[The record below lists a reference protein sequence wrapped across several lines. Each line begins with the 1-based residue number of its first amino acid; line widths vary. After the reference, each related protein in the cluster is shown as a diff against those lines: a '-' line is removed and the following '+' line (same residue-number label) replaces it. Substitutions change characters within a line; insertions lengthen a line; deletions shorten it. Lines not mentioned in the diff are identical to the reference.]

1 MHTYSR
7 GGMPAPA
14 MMERSGADS
23 VRRIDGG
30 RNMRLMLSYLKRYKG
45 LVFLNFISVFGFAL
59 TELGIPT
66 IISRMVDGGVASGD
80 REYLL
85 KMGGLIALISV
96 VGILGTVVL
105 GYCGA
110 RISTAVTCDIRN
122 DLFEKVQSFSHREM
136 NQLGVSSLITRTSN
150 DALQIMNFMNI
161 ILRTAML
168 TPVMIAVSFTLI
180 IMSSVKLSLI
190 IAATVPF
197 IILGVILV
205 AKISGPVSERQ
216 QTALDG
222 LNRIFRENLTGIRVI
237 RSFNNDARETER
249 FGEQNQAFTNQSKK
263 LFTLMSSTEPL
274 FFLLMNIAALAIYF
288 VASQMIDQSALQV
301 GQLMAFMEYL
311 FHAMFSVMLFC
322 LVFMMYPRAN
332 ISAKRIEA
340 VMNMTPD
347 ITDETVS
354 TQRVHDDREPI
365 KEVIFEHVD
374 FCYPDGEE
382 AVLKD
387 ISFSARAGQTT
398 AIIGSTGSGK
408 STLIQLIPRF
418 YDVTGGRVLVNGV
431 DVRQINSHKLRE
443 HIGFVAQKA
452 NLFSGT
458 IEENIRFGCS
468 EATDEEIRHAAE
480 IAQAADFIMD
490 KPKGFKERIVEG
502 AGNLSGGQ
510 KQRLS
515 IARAL
520 VRKPDIY
527 IYDDSFSALDMK
539 TDAVLRQALKPEVK
553 NAIVIIVAQRV
564 STIMDADQILVLDEG
579 RLAASGR
586 HEELLKTCPLYYEIA
601 ASQLSEE
608 ELQNVC

>member
-1 MHTYSR
+1 
-7 GGMPAPA
+7 
-14 MMERSGADS
+14 
-23 VRRIDGG
+23 
-30 RNMRLMLSYLKRYKG
+30 MRLMLSYLKRYKG

-66 IISRMVDGGVASGD
+66 IISKMVDGGVASGD
-80 REYLL
+80 REYLM
-85 KMGGLIALISV
+85 KMGGLIAVISI

-168 TPVMIAVSFTLI
+168 TPVMIVISFTLI
-180 IMSSVKLSLI
+180 IMSSVRLSLV

-197 IILGVILV
+197 IILGVVLV
-205 AKISGPVSERQ
+205 AKISGPISERQ

-222 LNRIFRENLTGIRVI
+222 LNRIFRENLIGIRVI

-249 FGEQNQAFTNQSKK
+249 FGEQNQEFTNQSRK

-274 FFLLMNIAALAIYF
+274 FFLLMNIAAISIYF
-288 VASQMIDQSALQV
+288 IASQMINQSTLQV

-332 ISAKRIEA
+332 ISAKRIEV

-347 ITDETVS
+347 IQDEISEEKTVS
-354 TQRVHDDREPI
+354 DIGEHIE
-365 KEVIFEHVD
+365 EVVFDHVD

-387 ISFSARAGQTT
+387 ISFTAKAGETL

-418 YDVTGGRVLVNGV
+418 YDVTGGRVLINGV
-431 DVRQINSHKLRE
+431 DVRQMNSHELRE

-458 IEENIRFGCS
+458 IEENIRFGR
-468 EATDEEIRHAAE
+468 EDATDEEVRHAAE
-480 IAQAADFIMD
+480 IAQAMDFIMD
-490 KPKGFKERIVEG
+490 KPNGFQEKIVEG

-515 IARAL
+515 ITRAL

-539 TDAVLRQALKPEVK
+539 TDAVLRQALKSEVK
-553 NAIVIIVAQRV
+553 NAVVIIVAQRV

-579 RLAASGR
+579 RLAAMGR
-586 HEELLKTCPLYYEIA
+586 HKELLKECPLYYEIA

-608 ELQNVC
+608 ELQNVR

>member
-1 MHTYSR
+1 
-7 GGMPAPA
+7 
-14 MMERSGADS
+14 
-23 VRRIDGG
+23 
-30 RNMRLMLSYLKRYKG
+30 MRLMLSYLKRYKG

-168 TPVMIAVSFTLI
+168 TPVMIVVSFTLI

-249 FGEQNQAFTNQSKK
+249 FGKQNQAFTNQSKK

-374 FCYPDGEE
+374 FCYSDGEE

-468 EATDEEIRHAAE
+468 EATDEEIRHAAD

>member
-1 MHTYSR
+1 
-7 GGMPAPA
+7 
-14 MMERSGADS
+14 
-23 VRRIDGG
+23 
-30 RNMRLMLSYLKRYKG
+30 MRLMLSYLKRYKG

-66 IISRMVDGGVASGD
+66 IISRMVDGGVASED

-85 KMGGLIALISV
+85 KMGGLIVLISV

-197 IILGVILV
+197 IILGVVLV

-249 FGEQNQAFTNQSKK
+249 FGEQNQVFTNQSKK

-301 GQLMAFMEYL
+301 GQLIAFMEYL

-332 ISAKRIEA
+332 ISAKRIET

-347 ITDETVS
+347 ITDENAS
-354 TQRVHDDREPI
+354 TQRVHDDGEPI

-418 YDVTGGRVLVNGV
+418 YDVTGGRVLIDGV

-608 ELQNVC
+608 ELRNVC

>member
-1 MHTYSR
+1 
-7 GGMPAPA
+7 
-14 MMERSGADS
+14 
-23 VRRIDGG
+23 
-30 RNMRLMLSYLKRYKG
+30 
-45 LVFLNFISVFGFAL
+45 
-59 TELGIPT
+59 
-66 IISRMVDGGVASGD
+66 
-80 REYLL
+80 
-85 KMGGLIALISV
+85 
-96 VGILGTVVL
+96 
-105 GYCGA
+105 
-110 RISTAVTCDIRN
+110 
-122 DLFEKVQSFSHREM
+122 
-136 NQLGVSSLITRTSN
+136 
-150 DALQIMNFMNI
+150 
-161 ILRTAML
+161 ML
-168 TPVMIAVSFTLI
+168 TPVMIVISFTLI
-180 IMSSVKLSLI
+180 IMSSVRLSLV

-197 IILGVILV
+197 IILGVMLV
-205 AKISGPVSERQ
+205 AKISGPISERQ

-249 FGEQNQAFTNQSKK
+249 FGEQNQEFTNQSRK

-274 FFLLMNIAALAIYF
+274 FFLLMNIAAISIYF
-288 VASQMIDQSALQV
+288 IASQMINQSTLQV

-332 ISAKRIEA
+332 ISAKRIEV

-347 ITDETVS
+347 ILDEISEEKTVS
-354 TQRVHDDREPI
+354 DIGEHIE
-365 KEVIFEHVD
+365 EVVFDHVD

-387 ISFSARAGQTT
+387 ISFTAKAGETL

-418 YDVTGGRVLVNGV
+418 YDVTGGRVLINGV
-431 DVRQINSHKLRE
+431 DVRQMNSHELRE

-458 IEENIRFGCS
+458 IEENIRFGR
-468 EATDEEIRHAAE
+468 EDATDEEVRHAAE
-480 IAQAADFIMD
+480 IAQAMDFIMD
-490 KPKGFKERIVEG
+490 KTKWFSRQIVEG

-515 IARAL
+515 ITRAL

-539 TDAVLRQALKPEVK
+539 TDAVLRQALKSEVK
-553 NAIVIIVAQRV
+553 NAVVHHCGTACIYDHGCG
-564 STIMDADQILVLDEG
+564 SDSVLDEG
-579 RLAASGR
+579 RLAAMGR
-586 HEELLKTCPLYYEIA
+586 HKELLKECPLYYEIA

-608 ELQNVC
+608 ELQNVR

>member
-1 MHTYSR
+1 
-7 GGMPAPA
+7 
-14 MMERSGADS
+14 
-23 VRRIDGG
+23 
-30 RNMRLMLSYLKRYKG
+30 MRLMLSYLKRYKG

-66 IISRMVDGGVASGD
+66 IISKMVDGGVASGD
-80 REYLL
+80 REYLM
-85 KMGGLIALISV
+85 KMGGLIAVISI

-168 TPVMIAVSFTLI
+168 TPVMIVISFTLI
-180 IMSSVKLSLI
+180 IMSSVRLSLV

-197 IILGVILV
+197 IILGVVLV
-205 AKISGPVSERQ
+205 AKISGPISERQ

-249 FGEQNQAFTNQSKK
+249 FGEQNQEFTNQSRK

-274 FFLLMNIAALAIYF
+274 FFLLMNIAAISIYF
-288 VASQMIDQSALQV
+288 IASQMINQSTLQV

-332 ISAKRIEA
+332 ISAKRIEV

-347 ITDETVS
+347 IQDEISEEKTVS
-354 TQRVHDDREPI
+354 DIGEHIE
-365 KEVIFEHVD
+365 EVVFDHVY

-387 ISFSARAGQTT
+387 ISFTAKAGETL

-418 YDVTGGRVLVNGV
+418 YDVTGGRVLINGV
-431 DVRQINSHKLRE
+431 DVRQMNSHELRE

-458 IEENIRFGCS
+458 IEENIRFGR
-468 EATDEEIRHAAE
+468 EDATDEEVRHAAE
-480 IAQAADFIMD
+480 IAQAMDFIMD
-490 KPKGFKERIVEG
+490 KPNGFQEKIVDG

-515 IARAL
+515 ITRAL

-539 TDAVLRQALKPEVK
+539 TDAVLRQALKSEVK
-553 NAIVIIVAQRV
+553 NAVVIIVAQRV

-579 RLAASGR
+579 RLAAMGR
-586 HEELLKTCPLYYEIA
+586 HKELLKECPLYYEIA

-608 ELQNVC
+608 ELQNVR

>member
-1 MHTYSR
+1 
-7 GGMPAPA
+7 
-14 MMERSGADS
+14 
-23 VRRIDGG
+23 
-30 RNMRLMLSYLKRYKG
+30 MRLMLSYLKRYKG

-66 IISRMVDGGVASGD
+66 IISKMVDGGVASGD
-80 REYLL
+80 REYLM
-85 KMGGLIALISV
+85 KMGGLIAVISI

-168 TPVMIAVSFTLI
+168 TPVMIVISFTLI
-180 IMSSVKLSLI
+180 IMSSVRLSLV

-197 IILGVILV
+197 IILGVVLV
-205 AKISGPVSERQ
+205 AKISGPISERQ

-222 LNRIFRENLTGIRVI
+222 LNRIFRENLTGIRAI

-249 FGEQNQAFTNQSKK
+249 FGEQNQEFTNQSRK

-274 FFLLMNIAALAIYF
+274 FFLLMNIAAISIYF
-288 VASQMIDQSALQV
+288 IASQMINQSTLQV

-332 ISAKRIEA
+332 ISAKRIEV

-347 ITDETVS
+347 IQDEISEEKTVS
-354 TQRVHDDREPI
+354 DIGEHIE
-365 KEVIFEHVD
+365 EVVFDHVD

-387 ISFSARAGQTT
+387 ISFTAKAGETL

-418 YDVTGGRVLVNGV
+418 YDVTGGRVLINGV
-431 DVRQINSHKLRE
+431 DVRQMNSHELRE

-458 IEENIRFGCS
+458 IEENIRFGR
-468 EATDEEIRHAAE
+468 EDATDEEVRHAAE
-480 IAQAADFIMD
+480 IAQAMDFIMD
-490 KPKGFKERIVEG
+490 KPNGFQEKIVEG

-515 IARAL
+515 ITRAL

-539 TDAVLRQALKPEVK
+539 TDALLRQALKSEVK
-553 NAIVIIVAQRV
+553 NAVVIIVAQRV

-579 RLAASGR
+579 RLAAVGR
-586 HEELLKTCPLYYEIA
+586 HKELLKECPLYYEIA

-608 ELQNVC
+608 ELQNVR

>member
-1 MHTYSR
+1 
-7 GGMPAPA
+7 
-14 MMERSGADS
+14 
-23 VRRIDGG
+23 
-30 RNMRLMLSYLKRYKG
+30 MRLMLSYLKRYKG

-66 IISRMVDGGVASGD
+66 IISKMVDGGVASGD
-80 REYLL
+80 REYLM
-85 KMGGLIALISV
+85 KMGELIAVISI

-168 TPVMIAVSFTLI
+168 TPVMIVISFTLI
-180 IMSSVKLSLI
+180 IMSSVRLSLV

-197 IILGVILV
+197 IILGVVLV
-205 AKISGPVSERQ
+205 AKISGPISERQ

-249 FGEQNQAFTNQSKK
+249 FGEQNQEFTNQSRK

-274 FFLLMNIAALAIYF
+274 FFLLMNIAAISIYF
-288 VASQMIDQSALQV
+288 IASQMINQSTLQV

-332 ISAKRIEA
+332 ISAKRIEV

-347 ITDETVS
+347 IQDEISEEKTVS
-354 TQRVHDDREPI
+354 DIGEHIE
-365 KEVIFEHVD
+365 EVVFDHVD

-387 ISFSARAGQTT
+387 ISFTAKAGETL

-418 YDVTGGRVLVNGV
+418 YDVTGGRVLINGV
-431 DVRQINSHKLRE
+431 DVKQMNSHELRE

-458 IEENIRFGCS
+458 IEENIRFGR
-468 EATDEEIRHAAE
+468 EDATDEEVRHAAE
-480 IAQAADFIMD
+480 IAQAMDFIMD
-490 KPKGFKERIVEG
+490 KPNGFQEKIVEG

-515 IARAL
+515 ITRAL

-539 TDAVLRQALKPEVK
+539 TDALLRQALKSEVK
-553 NAIVIIVAQRV
+553 NAVVIIVAQRV

-579 RLAASGR
+579 RLAAVG
-586 HEELLKTCPLYYEIA
+586 HHKELLKECPLYYEIA

-608 ELQNVC
+608 ELQNVR

>member
-1 MHTYSR
+1 
-7 GGMPAPA
+7 
-14 MMERSGADS
+14 
-23 VRRIDGG
+23 
-30 RNMRLMLSYLKRYKG
+30 MRLMLSYLKRYKG

-66 IISRMVDGGVASGD
+66 IISRMVDSGVASGD

-85 KMGGLIALISV
+85 KMGGLIALISF

-168 TPVMIAVSFTLI
+168 TPVMIVVSFTLI

-249 FGEQNQAFTNQSKK
+249 FGEQNQVFTNQSKK

-468 EATDEEIRHAAE
+468 EATDEEIRHAAD

>member
-1 MHTYSR
+1 
-7 GGMPAPA
+7 
-14 MMERSGADS
+14 
-23 VRRIDGG
+23 
-30 RNMRLMLSYLKRYKG
+30 MRLMLSYLKRYKG

-66 IISRMVDGGVASGD
+66 IISKMVDGGVASGD
-80 REYLL
+80 REYLM
-85 KMGGLIALISV
+85 KMGGLIVVISI

-168 TPVMIAVSFTLI
+168 TPVMIVISFTLI
-180 IMSSVKLSLI
+180 IMSSVRLSLV

-197 IILGVILV
+197 IILGVMLV
-205 AKISGPVSERQ
+205 AKISGPISERQ

-249 FGEQNQAFTNQSKK
+249 FGEQNQEFTNQSRK

-274 FFLLMNIAALAIYF
+274 FFLLMNIAAISIYF
-288 VASQMIDQSALQV
+288 IASQMINQSTLQV

-332 ISAKRIEA
+332 ISAKRIEV

-347 ITDETVS
+347 ILDEISEGKTVS
-354 TQRVHDDREPI
+354 DIGEHIE
-365 KEVIFEHVD
+365 EVVFDHVG

-387 ISFSARAGQTT
+387 ISFTAKAGETL

-418 YDVTGGRVLVNGV
+418 YDVTGGRVLINGV
-431 DVRQINSHKLRE
+431 DVRQMNSHELRE

-458 IEENIRFGCS
+458 IEENIRFGR
-468 EATDEEIRHAAE
+468 EDATDEEVRHAAE
-480 IAQAADFIMD
+480 IAQAMDFIMD
-490 KPKGFKERIVEG
+490 KPKGFQEKIVEG

-515 IARAL
+515 ITRAL

-539 TDAVLRQALKPEVK
+539 TDAVLRQALKSEVK
-553 NAIVIIVAQRV
+553 NAVVIIVAQRV

-579 RLAASGR
+579 RLAAMGR
-586 HEELLKTCPLYYEIA
+586 HKELLKECPLYYEIA

-608 ELQNVC
+608 ELQNVR

>member
-1 MHTYSR
+1 
-7 GGMPAPA
+7 
-14 MMERSGADS
+14 
-23 VRRIDGG
+23 
-30 RNMRLMLSYLKRYKG
+30 MRLMLSYLKSYKG

-96 VGILGTVVL
+96 VGILGTVIL

-168 TPVMIAVSFTLI
+168 TPVMIVVSFTLI

-249 FGEQNQAFTNQSKK
+249 FGKQNQAFTNQSQK

-340 VMNMTPD
+340 VMDMTPD

-431 DVRQINSHKLRE
+431 DVRQVNSHKLRE

-480 IAQAADFIMD
+480 IAQAANFIMD

>member
-1 MHTYSR
+1 
-7 GGMPAPA
+7 
-14 MMERSGADS
+14 
-23 VRRIDGG
+23 
-30 RNMRLMLSYLKRYKG
+30 MRLMLSYLKRYKG

-197 IILGVILV
+197 IILGVVLV

-249 FGEQNQAFTNQSKK
+249 FGEQNQVFTNQSKK

-332 ISAKRIEA
+332 ISAKRIET

-354 TQRVHDDREPI
+354 MQRVHDDGEPI

-418 YDVTGGRVLVNGV
+418 YDVTGGRVLIDGV

-458 IEENIRFGCS
+458 IEENIRFGRS

-608 ELQNVC
+608 ELRNVC

>member
-1 MHTYSR
+1 
-7 GGMPAPA
+7 
-14 MMERSGADS
+14 
-23 VRRIDGG
+23 
-30 RNMRLMLSYLKRYKG
+30 MRLMLSYLKRYKG

-66 IISRMVDGGVASGD
+66 IISKMVDGGVASGV
-80 REYLL
+80 REYLM
-85 KMGGLIALISV
+85 KMGGLITVISI

-168 TPVMIAVSFTLI
+168 TPVMIVISFTLI
-180 IMSSVKLSLI
+180 IMSSVRLSLV

-197 IILGVILV
+197 IILGVMLV
-205 AKISGPVSERQ
+205 AKISGPISERQ

-249 FGEQNQAFTNQSKK
+249 FGEQNQEFTNQSRK

-274 FFLLMNIAALAIYF
+274 FFLLMNIAAISIYF
-288 VASQMIDQSALQV
+288 IASQMINQSTLQV

-332 ISAKRIEA
+332 ISAKRIEV

-347 ITDETVS
+347 IQDEISEEKTVS
-354 TQRVHDDREPI
+354 DIGEHIE
-365 KEVIFEHVD
+365 EVVFDHVD

-387 ISFSARAGQTT
+387 ISFTAKAGETL

-418 YDVTGGRVLVNGV
+418 YDVTGGRVLINGV
-431 DVRQINSHKLRE
+431 DVRQMNSHELRE

-458 IEENIRFGCS
+458 IEENIRFGR
-468 EATDEEIRHAAE
+468 EDATDEEVRHAAE
-480 IAQAADFIMD
+480 IAQAMDFIMD
-490 KPKGFKERIVEG
+490 KPKGFQEKIVEG

-515 IARAL
+515 ITRAL

-539 TDAVLRQALKPEVK
+539 TDAMLRQALKSEVK
-553 NAIVIIVAQRV
+553 NAVVIIVAQRV

-579 RLAASGR
+579 RLAAMGR
-586 HEELLKTCPLYYEIA
+586 HKELLKECPLYYEIA

-608 ELQNVC
+608 ELQNVR

>member
-1 MHTYSR
+1 
-7 GGMPAPA
+7 
-14 MMERSGADS
+14 
-23 VRRIDGG
+23 
-30 RNMRLMLSYLKRYKG
+30 MRLMLSYLKRYKG

-66 IISRMVDGGVASGD
+66 IISKMVDGGVTSGD
-80 REYLL
+80 REYLM
-85 KMGGLIALISV
+85 KMGGLIAVISI

-168 TPVMIAVSFTLI
+168 TPVMIVISFTLI
-180 IMSSVKLSLI
+180 IMSSVRLSLV

-197 IILGVILV
+197 IILGVMLV
-205 AKISGPVSERQ
+205 AKISGPISERQ

-249 FGEQNQAFTNQSKK
+249 FGEQNQEFTNQSRK

-274 FFLLMNIAALAIYF
+274 FFLLMNIAAISIYF
-288 VASQMIDQSALQV
+288 IASQMINQSTLQV

-332 ISAKRIEA
+332 ISAKRIEV

-347 ITDETVS
+347 IQDEISEEKTVS
-354 TQRVHDDREPI
+354 DIGEHIE
-365 KEVIFEHVD
+365 EVVFDHVD

-387 ISFSARAGQTT
+387 ISFTAKAGETL

-418 YDVTGGRVLVNGV
+418 YDVTGGRVLINGV
-431 DVRQINSHKLRE
+431 DVRQMNSHELRE

-458 IEENIRFGCS
+458 IEENIRFGR
-468 EATDEEIRHAAE
+468 EDATDEEVRHEAE
-480 IAQAADFIMD
+480 IAQAMDFIMD
-490 KPKGFKERIVEG
+490 KPNGFQEKIVEG

-515 IARAL
+515 ITRAL

-539 TDAVLRQALKPEVK
+539 TDAVLRQALKSEVK
-553 NAIVIIVAQRV
+553 NAVVIIVAQRV

-579 RLAASGR
+579 RLAAMGR
-586 HEELLKTCPLYYEIA
+586 HKELLKECPLYYEIA

-608 ELQNVC
+608 ELQNVR

>member
-1 MHTYSR
+1 
-7 GGMPAPA
+7 
-14 MMERSGADS
+14 
-23 VRRIDGG
+23 
-30 RNMRLMLSYLKRYKG
+30 MRLMLSYLKSYKG

-168 TPVMIAVSFTLI
+168 TPVMIVVSFTLI

-249 FGEQNQAFTNQSKK
+249 FGKQNQAFTNQSQK

-431 DVRQINSHKLRE
+431 DVRQVNSHKLRE

>member
-1 MHTYSR
+1 
-7 GGMPAPA
+7 
-14 MMERSGADS
+14 
-23 VRRIDGG
+23 
-30 RNMRLMLSYLKRYKG
+30 MRLMLSYLKRYKG

-66 IISRMVDGGVASGD
+66 IISKMVDGGVASGD
-80 REYLL
+80 REYLM
-85 KMGGLIALISV
+85 KMGGLIAVISI

-168 TPVMIAVSFTLI
+168 TPVMIVISFTLI
-180 IMSSVKLSLI
+180 IMSSVRLSLV

-197 IILGVILV
+197 IILGVVFV
-205 AKISGPVSERQ
+205 AKISGPISERQ

-249 FGEQNQAFTNQSKK
+249 FGEQNQEFTNQSRK

-274 FFLLMNIAALAIYF
+274 FFLLMNIAAISIYF
-288 VASQMIDQSALQV
+288 IASQMINQSTLHV

-332 ISAKRIEA
+332 ISAKRIEV

-347 ITDETVS
+347 IQDEISEEKTVS
-354 TQRVHDDREPI
+354 DIGEHIE
-365 KEVIFEHVD
+365 EVVFDHVD

-387 ISFSARAGQTT
+387 ISFTAKAGETL

-418 YDVTGGRVLVNGV
+418 YDVTGGRVLINGV
-431 DVRQINSHKLRE
+431 DVRQMNSHELRE

-458 IEENIRFGCS
+458 IEENIRFGR
-468 EATDEEIRHAAE
+468 EDATDEEVRHAAE
-480 IAQAADFIMD
+480 IAQAMDFIMD
-490 KPKGFKERIVEG
+490 KPNGFQEKIVEG

-515 IARAL
+515 ITRAL

-539 TDAVLRQALKPEVK
+539 TDAVLRQALKSEVK
-553 NAIVIIVAQRV
+553 NAVVIIVAQRV

-579 RLAASGR
+579 RLAAMGR
-586 HEELLKTCPLYYEIA
+586 HKELLKECPLYYEIA

-608 ELQNVC
+608 ELQNVR

>member
-1 MHTYSR
+1 
-7 GGMPAPA
+7 
-14 MMERSGADS
+14 
-23 VRRIDGG
+23 
-30 RNMRLMLSYLKRYKG
+30 MRLMLSYLKRYKG

-237 RSFNNDARETER
+237 RSFNNDARETEH

-468 EATDEEIRHAAE
+468 EATDEEIRHAAD

>member
-1 MHTYSR
+1 
-7 GGMPAPA
+7 
-14 MMERSGADS
+14 
-23 VRRIDGG
+23 
-30 RNMRLMLSYLKRYKG
+30 MRLMLSYLKRYKG

-85 KMGGLIALISV
+85 KMGGLIALISF

-168 TPVMIAVSFTLI
+168 TPVMIVVSFTLI

-249 FGEQNQAFTNQSKK
+249 FGEQNQVFTNQSKK

-458 IEENIRFGCS
+458 IEENIRFGRS
-468 EATDEEIRHAAE
+468 EATDEEIRHAAD

-539 TDAVLRQALKPEVK
+539 TDAVLRQALKPEVE

>member
-1 MHTYSR
+1 
-7 GGMPAPA
+7 
-14 MMERSGADS
+14 
-23 VRRIDGG
+23 
-30 RNMRLMLSYLKRYKG
+30 MRLMLSYLKRYKG

-168 TPVMIAVSFTLI
+168 TPVMIVVSFTLI

-249 FGEQNQAFTNQSKK
+249 FGKQNQAFTNQSKK

-340 VMNMTPD
+340 VMDMTPD

>member
-1 MHTYSR
+1 
-7 GGMPAPA
+7 
-14 MMERSGADS
+14 
-23 VRRIDGG
+23 
-30 RNMRLMLSYLKRYKG
+30 MRLMLSYLKRYKG

-249 FGEQNQAFTNQSKK
+249 FGEQNQVFTNQSKK

-347 ITDETVS
+347 ITDETVG
-354 TQRVHDDREPI
+354 TQRVHADREPI

-468 EATDEEIRHAAE
+468 EATDEEIRHAAD

>member
-1 MHTYSR
+1 
-7 GGMPAPA
+7 
-14 MMERSGADS
+14 
-23 VRRIDGG
+23 
-30 RNMRLMLSYLKRYKG
+30 MRLMLSYLKRYKG

-249 FGEQNQAFTNQSKK
+249 FGKQNQAFTNQSKK

-468 EATDEEIRHAAE
+468 EATDEEIRHAAD

>member
-1 MHTYSR
+1 
-7 GGMPAPA
+7 
-14 MMERSGADS
+14 
-23 VRRIDGG
+23 
-30 RNMRLMLSYLKRYKG
+30 MRLMLSYLKRYKG

-66 IISRMVDGGVASGD
+66 IISKMVDGGVASGD
-80 REYLL
+80 REYLM
-85 KMGGLIALISV
+85 KMGGLIAVISI

-168 TPVMIAVSFTLI
+168 TPVMIVISFTLI
-180 IMSSVKLSLI
+180 IMSSVRLSLV

-197 IILGVILV
+197 IILGVVLV
-205 AKISGPVSERQ
+205 AKISWPISERQ

-249 FGEQNQAFTNQSKK
+249 FGEQNQEFTNQSRK

-274 FFLLMNIAALAIYF
+274 FFLLMNIAAISIYF
-288 VASQMIDQSALQV
+288 IASQMINQSTLQV

-332 ISAKRIEA
+332 ISAKRIEV

-347 ITDETVS
+347 IQDEISEEKTVS
-354 TQRVHDDREPI
+354 DIGEHIE
-365 KEVIFEHVD
+365 EVVFDHVD

-387 ISFSARAGQTT
+387 ISFTAKAGETL

-418 YDVTGGRVLVNGV
+418 YDVTGGRVLINGV
-431 DVRQINSHKLRE
+431 DVRQMNSHELRE

-458 IEENIRFGCS
+458 IEENIRFGR
-468 EATDEEIRHAAE
+468 EDATDEEVRHAAE
-480 IAQAADFIMD
+480 IAQAMDFIMD
-490 KPKGFKERIVEG
+490 KPNGFQEKIVEG

-515 IARAL
+515 ITRAL

-539 TDAVLRQALKPEVK
+539 TDALLRQALKSEVK
-553 NAIVIIVAQRV
+553 NAVVIIVAQRV

-579 RLAASGR
+579 RLAAMGR
-586 HEELLKTCPLYYEIA
+586 HKELLKECPLYYEIA

-608 ELQNVC
+608 ELQNVR

>member
-1 MHTYSR
+1 
-7 GGMPAPA
+7 
-14 MMERSGADS
+14 
-23 VRRIDGG
+23 
-30 RNMRLMLSYLKRYKG
+30 MRLMLSYLKRYKG

-66 IISRMVDGGVASGD
+66 IISKMVDGGVTSGD
-80 REYLL
+80 REYLM
-85 KMGGLIALISV
+85 KMGGLIAVISI

-168 TPVMIAVSFTLI
+168 TPVMIVISFTLI
-180 IMSSVKLSLI
+180 IMSSVRLSLV

-197 IILGVILV
+197 IILGVMLV
-205 AKISGPVSERQ
+205 AKISGPISERQ

-249 FGEQNQAFTNQSKK
+249 FGEQNQEFTNQSRK

-274 FFLLMNIAALAIYF
+274 FFLLMNIAAISIYF
-288 VASQMIDQSALQV
+288 IASQMINQSTLQV

-332 ISAKRIEA
+332 ISAKRIEV

-347 ITDETVS
+347 IQDEISEEKTVS
-354 TQRVHDDREPI
+354 DIGEHIE
-365 KEVIFEHVD
+365 EVVFDHVD

-387 ISFSARAGQTT
+387 ISFTAKAGETL

-418 YDVTGGRVLVNGV
+418 YDVTGGRVLINGV
-431 DVRQINSHKLRE
+431 DVKQMNSHELRE

-458 IEENIRFGCS
+458 IEENIRFGR
-468 EATDEEIRHAAE
+468 EDATDEEVRHAAE
-480 IAQAADFIMD
+480 IAQAMDFIMD
-490 KPKGFKERIVEG
+490 KPNGFQEKIVEG

-515 IARAL
+515 ITRAL

-539 TDAVLRQALKPEVK
+539 TDALLRQALKSEVK
-553 NAIVIIVAQRV
+553 NAVVIIVAQRV

-579 RLAASGR
+579 RLAAVGR
-586 HEELLKTCPLYYEIA
+586 HKELLKECPLYYEIA

-608 ELQNVC
+608 ELQNVR

>member
-1 MHTYSR
+1 
-7 GGMPAPA
+7 
-14 MMERSGADS
+14 
-23 VRRIDGG
+23 
-30 RNMRLMLSYLKRYKG
+30 MRLMLSYLKRYKG

-66 IISRMVDGGVASGD
+66 IISRMVDGGVASGN

-85 KMGGLIALISV
+85 KMGGLIVLISV

-136 NQLGVSSLITRTSN
+136 NQLGVSSLITRASN

-197 IILGVILV
+197 IILGVVLV

-249 FGEQNQAFTNQSKK
+249 FGEQNQVFTNQSKK

-274 FFLLMNIAALAIYF
+274 FFLLMNIVALAIYF

-301 GQLMAFMEYL
+301 GQLIAFMEYL

-332 ISAKRIEA
+332 ISAKRIET

-354 TQRVHDDREPI
+354 MQRVHDDGEPI

-418 YDVTGGRVLVNGV
+418 YDVTGGRVLIDGV

-458 IEENIRFGCS
+458 IEENIRFGRS

-490 KPKGFKERIVEG
+490 KPNGFKERIVEG

-608 ELQNVC
+608 ELRNVC

>member
-1 MHTYSR
+1 
-7 GGMPAPA
+7 
-14 MMERSGADS
+14 
-23 VRRIDGG
+23 
-30 RNMRLMLSYLKRYKG
+30 MRLMLSYLKRYKG

-168 TPVMIAVSFTLI
+168 TPVMIVVSFTLI

-249 FGEQNQAFTNQSKK
+249 FGEQNQVFTNQSKK

-458 IEENIRFGCS
+458 IEENIRFGRS
-468 EATDEEIRHAAE
+468 EATDEEIRHAAD
-480 IAQAADFIMD
+480 IAQAADFIID

-539 TDAVLRQALKPEVK
+539 TDAVLRQALKPEVE

>member
-1 MHTYSR
+1 
-7 GGMPAPA
+7 
-14 MMERSGADS
+14 
-23 VRRIDGG
+23 
-30 RNMRLMLSYLKRYKG
+30 MRLMLSYLKRYKG

-66 IISRMVDGGVASGD
+66 IISKMVDGGVASGD
-80 REYLL
+80 REYLM
-85 KMGGLIALISV
+85 KMGGLIAVISI

-136 NQLGVSSLITRTSN
+136 NQLGVSSLITMSSN
-150 DALQIMNFMNI
+150 DALKIMNFMNI

-168 TPVMIAVSFTLI
+168 TPVMIVISFTLI
-180 IMSSVKLSLI
+180 IMSSVRLSLV

-197 IILGVILV
+197 IILGVVLV
-205 AKISGPVSERQ
+205 AKISGPISERQ

-249 FGEQNQAFTNQSKK
+249 FGEQNQEFTNQSRK

-274 FFLLMNIAALAIYF
+274 FFLLMNIAAISIYF
-288 VASQMIDQSALQV
+288 IASQMINQSTLQV

-332 ISAKRIEA
+332 ISAKRIEV

-347 ITDETVS
+347 IQDEISEEKTVS
-354 TQRVHDDREPI
+354 DIGEHIE
-365 KEVIFEHVD
+365 EVVFDHVD

-387 ISFSARAGQTT
+387 ISFTAKAGETL

-418 YDVTGGRVLVNGV
+418 YDVTGGRVLINGV
-431 DVRQINSHKLRE
+431 DVKQMNSHELRE

-458 IEENIRFGCS
+458 IEENIRFGR
-468 EATDEEIRHAAE
+468 EDATDEEVRHAAE
-480 IAQAADFIMD
+480 IAQAMDFIMD
-490 KPKGFKERIVEG
+490 KPNGFQEKIVEG

-515 IARAL
+515 ITRAL

-539 TDAVLRQALKPEVK
+539 TDALLRQALKSEVK
-553 NAIVIIVAQRV
+553 NAVIIIVAQRV

-579 RLAASGR
+579 RLAAMGR
-586 HEELLKTCPLYYEIA
+586 HKELLKECPLYYEIA

-608 ELQNVC
+608 ELQNVR

>member
-1 MHTYSR
+1 
-7 GGMPAPA
+7 
-14 MMERSGADS
+14 
-23 VRRIDGG
+23 
-30 RNMRLMLSYLKRYKG
+30 MRLMLSYLKSYKG
-45 LVFLNFISVFGFAL
+45 LVFLNFISVFGFAM

-168 TPVMIAVSFTLI
+168 TPVMIVVSFTLI

-249 FGEQNQAFTNQSKK
+249 FGKQNQAFTNQSQK

-468 EATDEEIRHAAE
+468 EATDEEIRHAAD

-579 RLAASGR
+579 HLAASGR

>member
-1 MHTYSR
+1 
-7 GGMPAPA
+7 
-14 MMERSGADS
+14 
-23 VRRIDGG
+23 
-30 RNMRLMLSYLKRYKG
+30 MRLMLSYLKRYKG

-66 IISRMVDGGVASGD
+66 IISKMVDGGVTSGD
-80 REYLL
+80 REYLM
-85 KMGGLIALISV
+85 KMGGLIAVISI

-168 TPVMIAVSFTLI
+168 TPVMIVISFTLI
-180 IMSSVKLSLI
+180 IMSSVRLSLV

-197 IILGVILV
+197 IILGVMLV
-205 AKISGPVSERQ
+205 AKISGPISERQ

-249 FGEQNQAFTNQSKK
+249 FGEQNQEFTNQSRK

-274 FFLLMNIAALAIYF
+274 FFLLMNIAAISIYF
-288 VASQMIDQSALQV
+288 IASQMINQSTLQV

-332 ISAKRIEA
+332 ISAKRIEV

-347 ITDETVS
+347 ILDEISEEKTVS
-354 TQRVHDDREPI
+354 DIGEHIE
-365 KEVIFEHVD
+365 EVVFDHVD

-387 ISFSARAGQTT
+387 ISFTAKAGETL

-418 YDVTGGRVLVNGV
+418 YDVTGGRVLINGV
-431 DVRQINSHKLRE
+431 DVRQMNSHELRE

-452 NLFSGT
+452 NLFSET
-458 IEENIRFGCS
+458 IEENIRFGR
-468 EATDEEIRHAAE
+468 EDATDEEVRHAAE
-480 IAQAADFIMD
+480 IAQAMDFIMD
-490 KPKGFKERIVEG
+490 KPNGFQEKIVEG

-515 IARAL
+515 ITRAL

-539 TDAVLRQALKPEVK
+539 TDAVLRQALKSEVK
-553 NAIVIIVAQRV
+553 NAVVIIVAQRV

-579 RLAASGR
+579 RLAAMGR
-586 HEELLKTCPLYYEIA
+586 HKELLKECPLYYEIA

-608 ELQNVC
+608 ELQNVR

>member
-1 MHTYSR
+1 
-7 GGMPAPA
+7 
-14 MMERSGADS
+14 
-23 VRRIDGG
+23 
-30 RNMRLMLSYLKRYKG
+30 MRLMLSYLKRYKG

-66 IISRMVDGGVASGD
+66 IISRMVDGGVAGED

-85 KMGGLIALISV
+85 KMGGLIVLISV

-249 FGEQNQAFTNQSKK
+249 FGEQNQVFTNQSQK

-301 GQLMAFMEYL
+301 GQLIAFMEYL

-332 ISAKRIEA
+332 ISAKRIET

-347 ITDETVS
+347 ITDKNVS

-418 YDVTGGRVLVNGV
+418 YDVTGGRVLIDGV

-458 IEENIRFGCS
+458 IEENIRFGRS

-490 KPKGFKERIVEG
+490 KPNGFKERIVEG

-608 ELQNVC
+608 ELRNVC

>member
-1 MHTYSR
+1 
-7 GGMPAPA
+7 
-14 MMERSGADS
+14 
-23 VRRIDGG
+23 
-30 RNMRLMLSYLKRYKG
+30 MRLMLSYLKSYKG

-168 TPVMIAVSFTLI
+168 TPVMIVVSFTLI

-249 FGEQNQAFTNQSKK
+249 FGKQNQAFTNQSKK

-431 DVRQINSHKLRE
+431 DVRQINGHKLRE

-468 EATDEEIRHAAE
+468 EATDEEIRHAAD

>member
-1 MHTYSR
+1 
-7 GGMPAPA
+7 
-14 MMERSGADS
+14 
-23 VRRIDGG
+23 
-30 RNMRLMLSYLKRYKG
+30 MRLMLSYLKRYKG

-249 FGEQNQAFTNQSKK
+249 FGEPNQVFTNQSKK

-468 EATDEEIRHAAE
+468 EATDEEIRHAAD

>member
-1 MHTYSR
+1 
-7 GGMPAPA
+7 
-14 MMERSGADS
+14 
-23 VRRIDGG
+23 
-30 RNMRLMLSYLKRYKG
+30 MRLMLSYLKRYKG

-205 AKISGPVSERQ
+205 AKISGSVSERQ

-249 FGEQNQAFTNQSKK
+249 FGEQNRAFTNQSQK

-468 EATDEEIRHAAE
+468 EATDEEIRHAAD

>member
-85 KMGGLIALISV
+85 KMGGLIALISF

-249 FGEQNQAFTNQSKK
+249 FGEQNQVFTNQSKK

-354 TQRVHDDREPI
+354 MQRVHDDREPI

-468 EATDEEIRHAAE
+468 EATDEEIRHAAD

>member
-1 MHTYSR
+1 
-7 GGMPAPA
+7 
-14 MMERSGADS
+14 
-23 VRRIDGG
+23 
-30 RNMRLMLSYLKRYKG
+30 MRLMLSYLKRYKG

-85 KMGGLIALISV
+85 KMGGLIALISF

-249 FGEQNQAFTNQSKK
+249 FGEQNQVFTNQSKK

-539 TDAVLRQALKPEVK
+539 TDTVLRQALKPEVK

>member
-1 MHTYSR
+1 
-7 GGMPAPA
+7 
-14 MMERSGADS
+14 
-23 VRRIDGG
+23 
-30 RNMRLMLSYLKRYKG
+30 MRLMLSYLKRYKG

-66 IISRMVDGGVASGD
+66 IISKMVDGGVASGD
-80 REYLL
+80 REYLM
-85 KMGGLIALISV
+85 KMGGLITVISI

-168 TPVMIAVSFTLI
+168 TPVMIVISFTLI
-180 IMSSVKLSLI
+180 IMSSVRLSLV

-197 IILGVILV
+197 IILGVMLV
-205 AKISGPVSERQ
+205 AKISGPISERQ

-249 FGEQNQAFTNQSKK
+249 FGEQNQEFTNQSRK

-274 FFLLMNIAALAIYF
+274 FFLLMNIAAISIYF
-288 VASQMIDQSALQV
+288 IASQMINQSTLQV

-332 ISAKRIEA
+332 ISAKRIEV

-347 ITDETVS
+347 IQDEISEEKTVS
-354 TQRVHDDREPI
+354 DIGEHIE
-365 KEVIFEHVD
+365 EVVFDHVD

-387 ISFSARAGQTT
+387 ISFTAKAGETL

-418 YDVTGGRVLVNGV
+418 YDVTGGRVLINGV
-431 DVRQINSHKLRE
+431 DVRQMNSHELRE

-458 IEENIRFGCS
+458 IEENIRFGR
-468 EATDEEIRHAAE
+468 EDATDEEVRHAAE
-480 IAQAADFIMD
+480 IAQAMDFIMD
-490 KPKGFKERIVEG
+490 KPNGFQEKIVEG

-515 IARAL
+515 ITRAL

-539 TDAVLRQALKPEVK
+539 TDAMLRQALKSEVK
-553 NAIVIIVAQRV
+553 NAVLIIVAQRV

-579 RLAASGR
+579 RLAAMGR
-586 HEELLKTCPLYYEIA
+586 HKELLKECPLYYEIA

-608 ELQNVC
+608 ELQNVR

>member
-1 MHTYSR
+1 
-7 GGMPAPA
+7 
-14 MMERSGADS
+14 
-23 VRRIDGG
+23 
-30 RNMRLMLSYLKRYKG
+30 MRLMLSYLKRYKG

-66 IISRMVDGGVASGD
+66 IISKMVDGGVASGD
-80 REYLL
+80 REYLM
-85 KMGGLIALISV
+85 KMGGLIAVISI

-168 TPVMIAVSFTLI
+168 TPVMIVISFTLI
-180 IMSSVKLSLI
+180 IMSSVRLSLV

-197 IILGVILV
+197 IILGVVLV
-205 AKISGPVSERQ
+205 AKISGPISERQ

-249 FGEQNQAFTNQSKK
+249 FGEQNQEFTNQSRK

-274 FFLLMNIAALAIYF
+274 FFLLMNIAAISIYF
-288 VASQMIDQSALQV
+288 IASQMINQSTLQV
-301 GQLMAFMEYL
+301 GQLMAFMDYL

-332 ISAKRIEA
+332 ISAKRIEV

-347 ITDETVS
+347 IQDEISEEKTVS
-354 TQRVHDDREPI
+354 DIGEHIE
-365 KEVIFEHVD
+365 EVVFDHVD

-387 ISFSARAGQTT
+387 ISFTAKAGETL

-418 YDVTGGRVLVNGV
+418 YDVTGGRVLINGV
-431 DVRQINSHKLRE
+431 DVRQMNSHELRE

-458 IEENIRFGCS
+458 IEENIRFGR
-468 EATDEEIRHAAE
+468 EDATDEEVRHAAE
-480 IAQAADFIMD
+480 IAQAMDFIMD
-490 KPKGFKERIVEG
+490 KPNGFQEKIVEG

-515 IARAL
+515 ITRAL

-539 TDAVLRQALKPEVK
+539 TDAVLRQALKSEVK
-553 NAIVIIVAQRV
+553 NAVVIIVAQRV

-579 RLAASGR
+579 RLAAMGC
-586 HEELLKTCPLYYEIA
+586 HKELLKECPLYYEIA

-608 ELQNVC
+608 ELQNVR